1 MFDANGGSILT
12 VSDVSVHFGGL
23 LALDRVTF
31 NVARGSRHGILGPN
45 GAGKTT
51 LFNVITGFVS
61 TQAGIVRLN
70 RNDISALSPHRRARL
85 GLVRTFQITT
95 LFKDLTVLENALLGA
110 LVRLGH
116 HRNVLRAAREDSQA
130 IALAYEQLE
139 QLHLDHLADMPVQQV
154 SYGEQRQLEIA
165 VSLALDP
172 QVLLLDEPTAGLSS
186 AETHAVIDLIRNLPQ
201 SLTVVIIEHDLE
213 VVFQLADHLTVLH
226 YGRRIAD
233 GLTQEVR
240 EDPVVR
246 EVYLGTD

>member
-116 HRNVLRAAREDSQA
+116 HRNALRAARDDSELRLGSGFGDPYPVSRSRCPRDSFRSTDPEDGAARPSIGTDRVARGLFA
-130 IALAYEQLE
+130 ISPATNPQS
-139 QLHLDHLADMPVQQV
+139 HRTRFRV
-154 SYGEQRQLEIA
+154 SSRRFRD
-165 VSLALDP
+165 SLA
-172 QVLLLDEPTAGLSS
+172 EPHPS
-186 AETHAVIDLIRNLPQ
+186 AR
-201 SLTVVIIEHDLE
+201 
-213 VVFQLADHLTVLH
+213 
-226 YGRRIAD
+226 
-233 GLTQEVR
+233 VR
-240 EDPVVR
+240 APPSHSQRVEP
-246 EVYLGTD
+246 